1 MDRSILNKYKKAEEK
16 LILSKIFDKI
26 NFCETRNQIQV
37 TDFLDL
43 AQQQL
48 IIKFLNV
55 QKKENYLLFG
65 GFEDAE
71 RKVIIFYPE
80 KLKDLI
86 LGNKIDFN
94 EWIKVLRITLPN
106 ENKGKYEHKNYL
118 GALMKL
124 GVKREK
130 IGDILVDNEGADIL
144 IDKDIFKFLQNNLQQ
159 LTRFQ
164 KAKIEEIEIDNLK
177 KVEIQ
182 KEMSNITVSSMR
194 LDNIISE
201 LAKCSRSDA
210 LEYLIQER
218 VFVNFEVI
226 TKQTKEVKIGDRI
239 TIRGKGRF
247 EIKEVLGNTK
257 KGRIFL
263 RIAKFV

>member
-1 MDRSILNKYKKAEEK
+1 MDRSILNKYKKPEEK

-26 NFCETRNQIQV
+26 NFCETRKQIQV

-43 AQQQL
+43 AKQQL
-48 IIKFLNV
+48 IIKFLNM
-55 QKKENYLLFG
+55 QKQENYLLFG
-65 GFEDAE
+65 GFEEAE

-80 KLKDLI
+80 KLRDLI
-86 LGNKIDFN
+86 LENKIDFN

-106 ENKGKYEHKNYL
+106 ENKGKYEHKIYL

-130 IGDILVDNEGADIL
+130 IGDILVDNEGADII
-144 IDKDIFKFLQNNLQQ
+144 IDKDILKFLQNNLQQ

-164 KAKIEEIEIDNLK
+164 KARIEEIQIDDLK
-177 KVEIQ
+177 RVEIQ
-182 KEMSNITVSSMR
+182 KEMITITISSMR
-194 LDNIISE
+194 LDNIVAE
-201 LAKCSRSDA
+201 VAKCSRNKA

-218 VFVNFEVI
+218 VFVNFEVV

-247 EIKEVLGNTK
+247 IIKEVLGSTK

-263 RIAKFV
+263 QIEKFV